1 MLKTTNKEKN
11 LKVVGVVKSIVG
23 TDAVIAIDEDGNQR
37 AIFPGDNLYD
47 NEKLLE
53 LSGVQVNVEPVTVA
67 DAQKK
72 SEPKSD
78 KEVASLQD
86 ALLNGKDIS
95 ELEET
100 AAGGNAGGGNASSD
114 GVSLGAA
121 SFVASGH
128 ESSIHADANA
138 ISEVAPASVAG
149 VTNVSGGAEEFASS
163 LETLTVAN
171 ELLNPQPT
179 PVVSETPVAIT
190 PATPGEIV
198 TPSTPSVETPA
209 VSEQPANPSQPANPG
224 TWEEPIVVN
233 PSDPHYDHNH
243 HFDDEPTTPSTP
255 TPSTPALP
263 SNPVNEDDDSDEDD
277 HDQPTPPAPSGNDWF
292 ALDGIIDNA
301 VDRVVDSGI
310 SVGSDDETIKYDGG
324 LYKFQGDIE
333 ENVHD
338 EAHIIYTNDNTPSL
352 RGSATPGA
360 TINVYN
366 EAGAIIATHVVD
378 DTSIYDITLPILAD
392 GAYKF
397 KMEAIS
403 PTTGNVIDTI
413 ETKTFTVDTNAPTIE
428 WTKTPSTITA
438 DGVVYKNGDAQLE
451 FAGRTEPYSDVRII
465 MVDKSNHNSV
475 DMQVRAD
482 ENGEFSQKVSEMFP
496 KGTYDVSV
504 QVTDPAGNW
513 VAPIK
518 LPVTVDKTPA
528 EPTGKAE
535 NPIIGTEEF
544 HLTSFVDDRSF
555 KKGWTANYSWGPND
569 YEGDLLNFT
578 HPTHGNRLTNDNT
591 PVLSGKATP
600 GAKIT
605 IYDNKEAEVGSGV
618 ADKDGNWSIATSKL
632 KDGNHILEVEAHSG
646 TTGELIGKFVTPEI
660 VVDATL
666 IDYSVDRRPYDYSD
680 YAFEYSTHIA
690 ADKNPTFGGKTEPN
704 TLVKMTATGN
714 NYVIETFKTSDSEG
728 NYDISIP
735 GLKAG
740 TYVIDVEAIDDAGNI
755 TFVPDYDWSNAH
767 TWDFTNLDKSPYD
780 FTMSIMDNVGE
791 KQGDLMLDDK
801 PITDDNILTFSGT
814 GTPGAKVVLY
824 EDHLTV
830 ENTVNNWTDS
840 KPFAEVTVG
849 ADGRWSYTPDSAF
862 LNTRYGFA
870 GKQIDTVDG
879 QTVTYKLTKGVLV
892 DADIPTAE
900 DMTVHSKL
908 TLTDMVID
916 SGEPGLLY
924 HLDKSPLIDLEER
937 ITDFTPTFIGTSEP
951 FANIKIEAKGTYSGD
966 LYSNLDKLVTLYT
979 KADEKGNWKVESDK
993 ELGLFDHEVK
1003 VSTVSDSGAV
1013 LSSLDPIDFM
1023 MPTRALHT
1031 DPFAAL

>member
-1 MLKTTNKEKN
+1 MKI
-11 LKVVGVVKSIVG
+11 VGIVKSIIG

-100 AAGGNAGGGNASSD
+100 AAGNAGGGNASSD

-128 ESSIHADANA
+128 ESSIHADA
-138 ISEVAPASVAG
+138 SVYSPVAPASVAG
-149 VTNVSGGAEEFASS
+149 VTNVSGGAEEFTSS

-171 ELLNPQPT
+171 ELLNPQPST
-179 PVVSETPVAIT
+179 PAVNETPVAIT

-198 TPSTPSVETPA
+198 TPSTPSVNENPAPA
-209 VSEQPANPSQPANPG
+209 VSEQPANPSQPATPG
-224 TWEEPIVVN
+224 TWDEPIVVD

-263 SNPVNEDDDSDEDD
+263 SNPVDENDDDEGDD
-277 HDQPTPPAPSGNDWF
+277 DNDQPTPPAPSGNEEWF

-310 SVGSDDETIKYDGG
+310 LVGAGDETIKYDGG

-360 TINVYN
+360 TIKVYN
-366 EAGAIIATHVVD
+366 EAGAIIANHVVD
-378 DTSIYDITLPILAD
+378 DSSIYDITLPTLVD
-392 GAYKF
+392 GVHKF

-413 ETKTFTVDTNAPTIE
+413 ETKPFTVDTNAPTIE

-518 LPVTVDKTPA
+518 LPVTANGASEAAHDNPA
-528 EPTGKAE
+528 TQTDNDSLVVSPTLALTDITLDSMYPGYPEAHLNKEP
-535 NPIIGTEEF
+535 
-544 HLTSFVDDRSF
+544 LL
-555 KKGWTANYSWGPND
+555 
-569 YEGDLLNFT
+569 DL
-578 HPTHGNRLTNDNT
+578 
-591 PVLSGKATP
+591 
-600 GAKIT
+600 
-605 IYDNKEAEVGSGV
+605 DNK
-618 ADKDGNWSIATSKL
+618 
-632 KDGNHILEVEAHSG
+632 
-646 TTGELIGKFVTPEI
+646 
-660 VVDATL
+660 
-666 IDYSVDRRPYDYSD
+666 
-680 YAFEYSTHIA
+680 
-690 ADKNPTFGGKTEPN
+690 
-704 TLVKMTATGN
+704 M
-714 NYVIETFKTSDSEG
+714 
-728 NYDISIP
+728 
-735 GLKAG
+735 
-740 TYVIDVEAIDDAGNI
+740 
-755 TFVPDYDWSNAH
+755 
-767 TWDFTNLDKSPYD
+767 
-780 FTMSIMDNVGE
+780 
-791 KQGDLMLDDK
+791 
-801 PITDDNILTFSGT
+801 
-814 GTPGAKVVLY
+814 
-824 EDHLTV
+824 
-830 ENTVNNWTDS
+830 
-840 KPFAEVTVG
+840 
-849 ADGRWSYTPDSAF
+849 
-862 LNTRYGFA
+862 
-870 GKQIDTVDG
+870 
-879 QTVTYKLTKGVLV
+879 
-892 DADIPTAE
+892 
-900 DMTVHSKL
+900 
-908 TLTDMVID
+908 
-916 SGEPGLLY
+916 
-924 HLDKSPLIDLEER
+924 
-937 ITDFTPTFIGTSEP
+937 TDFTPTFSGTSDP
-951 FANIKIEAKGTYSGD
+951 FANIKVEAYGIVNEGI
-966 LYSNLDKLVTLYT
+966 YSNLDKLVTLYT
-979 KADEKGNWKVESDK
+979 KADEHGNWKIESDK
-993 ELGLFDHEVK
+993 ELGLFNHEVK
-1003 VSTVSDSGAV
+1003 VSTVDDHGTV
-1013 LSSLDPIDFM
+1013 LSSLDPVEFM
-1023 MPTRALHT
+1023 MPTRILHV
-1031 DPFAAL
+1031 DPYAHL

>member
-1 MLKTTNKEKN
+1 M
-11 LKVVGVVKSIVG
+11 KVVGVVKSIVG

-37 AIFPGDNLYD
+37 AIFPGDTLYD

-100 AAGGNAGGGNASSD
+100 AAGGNAGGGNASGD

-128 ESSIHADANA
+128 ESSIHADASA

-149 VTNVSGGAEEFASS
+149 VSNVSGGAEEFTSS

-171 ELLNPQPT
+171 ELLNPQPST
-179 PVVSETPVAIT
+179 PAVSETPVAIT

-198 TPSTPSVETPA
+198 TPTTPSVETPT
-209 VSEQPANPSQPANPG
+209 VSEQPANPSEPANPG
-224 TWEEPIVVN
+224 TWDEPVVVD
-233 PSDPHYDHNH
+233 PSDPHYDHSH
-243 HFDDEPTTPSTP
+243 HFDDEPATPSTP

-310 SVGSDDETIKYDGG
+310 KSLSESGNIQYNGG
-324 LYKFQGDIE
+324 LYAFQGDIE

-366 EAGAIIATHVVD
+366 EAGAIVATHTVD
-378 DTSIYDITLPILAD
+378 DTSIYDITLPTLAD
-392 GAYKF
+392 GVYKF

-413 ETKTFTVDTNAPTIE
+413 ETKPFTVDTNAPTIE
-428 WTKTPSTITA
+428 WTKTPNTITA

-451 FAGRTEPYSDVRII
+451 FAGRTEPYSDIRII

-518 LPVTVDKTPA
+518 LPVTANGENEAAHNNPA
-528 EPTGKAE
+528 TQTDSDSLVVSPTLA
-535 NPIIGTEEF
+535 
-544 HLTSFVDDRSF
+544 LTD
-555 KKGWTANYSWGPND
+555 
-569 YEGDLLNFT
+569 
-578 HPTHGNRLTNDNT
+578 
-591 PVLSGKATP
+591 
-600 GAKIT
+600 IT
-605 IYDNKEAEVGSGV
+605 LDSMY
-618 ADKDGNWSIATSKL
+618 ADKG
-632 KDGNHILEVEAHSG
+632 VEH
-646 TTGELIGKFVTPEI
+646 LGKHP
-660 VVDATL
+660 
-666 IDYSVDRRPYDYSD
+666 P
-680 YAFEYSTHIA
+680 
-690 ADKNPTFGGKTEPN
+690 
-704 TLVKMTATGN
+704 
-714 NYVIETFKTSDSEG
+714 
-728 NYDISIP
+728 
-735 GLKAG
+735 
-740 TYVIDVEAIDDAGNI
+740 
-755 TFVPDYDWSNAH
+755 
-767 TWDFTNLDKSPYD
+767 LD
-780 FTMSIMDNVGE
+780 
-791 KQGDLMLDDK
+791 
-801 PITDDNILTFSGT
+801 
-814 GTPGAKVVLY
+814 
-824 EDHLTV
+824 
-830 ENTVNNWTDS
+830 VNN
-840 KPFAEVTVG
+840 
-849 ADGRWSYTPDSAF
+849 
-862 LNTRYGFA
+862 
-870 GKQIDTVDG
+870 Q
-879 QTVTYKLTKGVLV
+879 
-892 DADIPTAE
+892 
-900 DMTVHSKL
+900 M
-908 TLTDMVID
+908 
-916 SGEPGLLY
+916 
-924 HLDKSPLIDLEER
+924 
-937 ITDFTPTFIGTSEP
+937 TDFTPTFFGTSEP
-951 FANIKIEAKGTYSGD
+951 FANIKVEAYGTAHSWV
-966 LYSNLDKLVTLYT
+966 YSNLDKLVTLYT
-979 KADEKGNWKVESDK
+979 KADEHGNWQVESDK
-993 ELGLFDHEVK
+993 ELGLYKHEVK
-1003 VSTVSDSGAV
+1003 VSTVDDHGTV
-1013 LSSLDPIDFM
+1013 LSSLSPVEFWMPERILHDDPYA
-1023 MPTRALHT
+1023 RL
-1031 DPFAAL
+1031 

>member
-1 MLKTTNKEKN
+1 MKI
-11 LKVVGVVKSIVG
+11 VGVVKSIVG

-37 AIFPGDNLYD
+37 AIFPGDTLYD

-72 SEPKSD
+72 REPKSD

-100 AAGGNAGGGNASSD
+100 AAGGNAGGGNASGD
-114 GVSLGAA
+114 GVSLDAA

-128 ESSIHADANA
+128 ESSIHADASA
-138 ISEVAPASVAG
+138 YSPVASASVAG
-149 VTNVSGGAEEFASS
+149 VTNVSGGAEEFTSS

-190 PATPGEIV
+190 PATPGEVV

-209 VSEQPANPSQPANPG
+209 VSEQPTNPSQPATPG
-224 TWEEPIVVN
+224 TWDEPIVVD
-233 PSDPHYDHNH
+233 PSDPHYDHSH

-263 SNPVNEDDDSDEDD
+263 SNPVDEDDDSDEDNNE
-277 HDQPTPPAPSGNDWF
+277 QPTPPAPSGNEEWF

-366 EAGAIIATHVVD
+366 EAGAVIATHVVD
-378 DTSIYDITLPILAD
+378 DTSIYDITLPTLAD

-413 ETKTFTVDTNAPTIE
+413 ETKPFTVDTNAPTIE
-428 WTKTPSTITA
+428 WTKTPNTITA

-451 FAGRTEPYSDVRII
+451 FAGKTEPFSDVRII
-465 MVDKSNHNSV
+465 MVDKSNNNSV

-518 LPVTVDKTPA
+518 LPVTEVPSVQPG
-528 EPTGKAE
+528 EPT
-535 NPIIGTEEF
+535 
-544 HLTSFVDDRSF
+544 S
-555 KKGWTANYSWGPND
+555 
-569 YEGDLLNFT
+569 
-578 HPTHGNRLTNDNT
+578 
-591 PVLSGKATP
+591 
-600 GAKIT
+600 
-605 IYDNKEAEVGSGV
+605 
-618 ADKDGNWSIATSKL
+618 
-632 KDGNHILEVEAHSG
+632 
-646 TTGELIGKFVTPEI
+646 
-660 VVDATL
+660 
-666 IDYSVDRRPYDYSD
+666 
-680 YAFEYSTHIA
+680 
-690 ADKNPTFGGKTEPN
+690 
-704 TLVKMTATGN
+704 
-714 NYVIETFKTSDSEG
+714 SDS
-728 NYDISIP
+728 
-735 GLKAG
+735 L
-740 TYVIDVEAIDDAGNI
+740 VV
-755 TFVPDYDWSNAH
+755 
-767 TWDFTNLDKSPYD
+767 SP
-780 FTMSIMDNVGE
+780 T
-791 KQGDLMLDDK
+791 L
-801 PITDDNILTFSGT
+801 
-814 GTPGAKVVLY
+814 A
-824 EDHLTV
+824 
-830 ENTVNNWTDS
+830 
-840 KPFAEVTVG
+840 
-849 ADGRWSYTPDSAF
+849 
-862 LNTRYGFA
+862 
-870 GKQIDTVDG
+870 
-879 QTVTYKLTKGVLV
+879 
-892 DADIPTAE
+892 
-900 DMTVHSKL
+900 
-908 TLTDMVID
+908 LTDITLD
-916 SGEPGLLY
+916 SMYPGYPENHLGKEPLLD
-924 HLDKSPLIDLEER
+924 LDNR
-937 ITDFTPTFIGTSEP
+937 MTDFTPTFSGTSAP
-951 FANIKIEAKGTYSGD
+951 FANVKVEAYGIVNEGI
-966 LYSNLDKLVTLYT
+966 YSNLDKLVTLYT
-979 KADEKGNWKVESDK
+979 KADEHGNWKVESDK
-993 ELGLFDHEVK
+993 ELGLYQHEVK
-1003 VSTVSDSGAV
+1003 VSTVDEHGTV
-1013 LSSLDPIDFM
+1013 LSSLSPIEFM
-1023 MPTRALHT
+1023 MPTRILHD
-1031 DPFAAL
+1031 DPYAHL

>member
-1 MLKTTNKEKN
+1 M
-11 LKVVGVVKSIVG
+11 KVVGVVKSIVG

-67 DAQKK
+67 DSHKK

-149 VTNVSGGAEEFASS
+149 VSNVSGGAEEFVSS
-163 LETLTVAN
+163 LETLTIAN
-171 ELLNPQPT
+171 ELVNRTT
-179 PVVSETPVAIT
+179 PVSEPVVQPVAPIVGETPVAPAPSDALVT
-190 PATPGEIV
+190 PAPSDPLV
-198 TPSTPSVETPA
+198 TPSTDEVPA
-209 VSEQPANPSQPANPG
+209 A
-224 TWEEPIVVN
+224 
-233 PSDPHYDHNH
+233 PSDPLVTPVAPAPSDALVTPVEPERPVSGETPVAPAPQ
-243 HFDDEPTTPSTP
+243 DSLVTPAEPTTPETP

-263 SNPVNEDDDSDEDD
+263 STPVDEDDDDESDEADNE
-277 HDQPTPPAPSGNDWF
+277 QPTPPAPSGNEEWF

-310 SVGSDDETIKYDGG
+310 KSLSESGNIQYNGG
-324 LYKFQGDIE
+324 LYAFQGDIE

-378 DTSIYDITLPILAD
+378 DTSIYDITLPVLAD

-413 ETKTFTVDTNAPTIE
+413 ETKPFTVDTNAPTIE

-451 FAGRTEPYSDVRII
+451 FAGKTEPYSDVRII
-465 MVDKSNHNSV
+465 MVDKSNNNSV

-518 LPVTVDKTPA
+518 LPVTEAPSVQPG
-528 EPTGKAE
+528 EPTSSDSLVVSPTLA
-535 NPIIGTEEF
+535 
-544 HLTSFVDDRSF
+544 LTD
-555 KKGWTANYSWGPND
+555 
-569 YEGDLLNFT
+569 
-578 HPTHGNRLTNDNT
+578 
-591 PVLSGKATP
+591 
-600 GAKIT
+600 IT
-605 IYDNKEAEVGSGV
+605 LDSMY
-618 ADKDGNWSIATSKL
+618 ADKG
-632 KDGNHILEVEAHSG
+632 VEH
-646 TTGELIGKFVTPEI
+646 LGKHP
-660 VVDATL
+660 
-666 IDYSVDRRPYDYSD
+666 P
-680 YAFEYSTHIA
+680 
-690 ADKNPTFGGKTEPN
+690 
-704 TLVKMTATGN
+704 
-714 NYVIETFKTSDSEG
+714 
-728 NYDISIP
+728 
-735 GLKAG
+735 
-740 TYVIDVEAIDDAGNI
+740 
-755 TFVPDYDWSNAH
+755 
-767 TWDFTNLDKSPYD
+767 LD
-780 FTMSIMDNVGE
+780 
-791 KQGDLMLDDK
+791 
-801 PITDDNILTFSGT
+801 
-814 GTPGAKVVLY
+814 
-824 EDHLTV
+824 
-830 ENTVNNWTDS
+830 VNN
-840 KPFAEVTVG
+840 
-849 ADGRWSYTPDSAF
+849 
-862 LNTRYGFA
+862 
-870 GKQIDTVDG
+870 Q
-879 QTVTYKLTKGVLV
+879 
-892 DADIPTAE
+892 
-900 DMTVHSKL
+900 M
-908 TLTDMVID
+908 
-916 SGEPGLLY
+916 
-924 HLDKSPLIDLEER
+924 
-937 ITDFTPTFIGTSEP
+937 TDFTPTFFGTSEP
-951 FANIKIEAKGTYSGD
+951 FANIKVEAYGTAHSWV
-966 LYSNLDKLVTLYT
+966 YSNLDKLVTLYT
-979 KADEKGNWKVESDK
+979 KADEHGNWQVESDK
-993 ELGLFDHEVK
+993 ELGLYKHEVK
-1003 VSTVSDSGAV
+1003 VSTVDDHGTV
-1013 LSSLDPIDFM
+1013 LSSLNPVEFWMPERILHDDPYA
-1023 MPTRALHT
+1023 RL
-1031 DPFAAL
+1031 

>member
-1 MLKTTNKEKN
+1 MKI
-11 LKVVGVVKSIVG
+11 VGVVKSIVG

-128 ESSIHADANA
+128 ESSIHADASA

-149 VTNVSGGAEEFASS
+149 VTNVSGGAEEFTSS

-171 ELLNPQPT
+171 ELLNPQPST
-179 PVVSETPVAIT
+179 PAVSETPVAII

-198 TPSTPSVETPA
+198 TPSTPSVETPV

-224 TWEEPIVVN
+224 TWDEPIVVD
-233 PSDPHYDHNH
+233 PGDPHYDHNH

-263 SNPVNEDDDSDEDD
+263 SNPVNEDDDNDEGDD
-277 HDQPTPPAPSGNDWF
+277 DNDQPTPPAPSGNDWF

-301 VDRVVDSGI
+301 VDRVADSGI
-310 SVGSDDETIKYDGG
+310 KSLSESGNIQYNGG
-324 LYKFQGDIE
+324 LYAFQGDIE

-366 EAGAIIATHVVD
+366 EAGAVIATHVVD
-378 DTSIYDITLPILAD
+378 DTSIYDITLPTLAD

-413 ETKTFTVDTNAPTIE
+413 ETKPFTVDTNAPTIE
-428 WTKTPSTITA
+428 WTKTPNTITA

-451 FAGRTEPYSDVRII
+451 FAGKTEPFSDVRII
-465 MVDKSNHNSV
+465 MVDKSNNNSV

-482 ENGEFSQKVSEMFP
+482 EHGEFSQKVSEMFP

-518 LPVTVDKTPA
+518 LPVTANGASEAAHDNPA
-528 EPTGKAE
+528 TQTDNDSLVVSPTLALTDITLDSMYPGYPEAHLNKEP
-535 NPIIGTEEF
+535 
-544 HLTSFVDDRSF
+544 LL
-555 KKGWTANYSWGPND
+555 
-569 YEGDLLNFT
+569 DL
-578 HPTHGNRLTNDNT
+578 
-591 PVLSGKATP
+591 
-600 GAKIT
+600 
-605 IYDNKEAEVGSGV
+605 DNK
-618 ADKDGNWSIATSKL
+618 
-632 KDGNHILEVEAHSG
+632 
-646 TTGELIGKFVTPEI
+646 
-660 VVDATL
+660 
-666 IDYSVDRRPYDYSD
+666 
-680 YAFEYSTHIA
+680 
-690 ADKNPTFGGKTEPN
+690 
-704 TLVKMTATGN
+704 M
-714 NYVIETFKTSDSEG
+714 
-728 NYDISIP
+728 
-735 GLKAG
+735 
-740 TYVIDVEAIDDAGNI
+740 
-755 TFVPDYDWSNAH
+755 
-767 TWDFTNLDKSPYD
+767 
-780 FTMSIMDNVGE
+780 
-791 KQGDLMLDDK
+791 
-801 PITDDNILTFSGT
+801 
-814 GTPGAKVVLY
+814 
-824 EDHLTV
+824 
-830 ENTVNNWTDS
+830 
-840 KPFAEVTVG
+840 
-849 ADGRWSYTPDSAF
+849 
-862 LNTRYGFA
+862 
-870 GKQIDTVDG
+870 
-879 QTVTYKLTKGVLV
+879 
-892 DADIPTAE
+892 
-900 DMTVHSKL
+900 
-908 TLTDMVID
+908 
-916 SGEPGLLY
+916 
-924 HLDKSPLIDLEER
+924 
-937 ITDFTPTFIGTSEP
+937 TDFTPTFSGTSDP
-951 FANIKIEAKGTYSGD
+951 FANIKVEAYGIVNEGI
-966 LYSNLDKLVTLYT
+966 YSNLDKLVTLYT
-979 KADEKGNWKVESDK
+979 KADEHGNWKIESDK
-993 ELGLFDHEVK
+993 ELGLFNHEVK
-1003 VSTVSDSGAV
+1003 VSTVDDHGTV
-1013 LSSLDPIDFM
+1013 LSSLDPVEFM
-1023 MPTRALHT
+1023 MPTRILHV
-1031 DPFAAL
+1031 DPYAHL